1 MVGDGG
7 VSSTLA
13 LILKDKFFL
22 GLALCRRLIKT
33 NMLFTSE
40 IVVIIDKTERT
51 KSKLGQCNHAYKNNG
66 ACPIHA
72 RDYKM
77 WCLH

>member
-1 MVGDGG
+1 MWD
-7 VSSTLA
+7 TPPHLA
-13 LILKDKFFL
+13 LILKDKLFL
-22 GLALCRRLIKT
+22 GLALCRRLFQT
-33 NMLFTSE
+33 NMLFTSG
-40 IVVIIDKTERT
+40 IVIINKTERT
-51 KSKLGQCNHAYKNNG
+51 KSKLGQCNHACKNNG

>member
-1 MVGDGG
+1 
-7 VSSTLA
+7 
-13 LILKDKFFL
+13 
-22 GLALCRRLIKT
+22 
-33 NMLFTSE
+33 MLFMSE

-66 ACPIHA
+66 AYPIHA